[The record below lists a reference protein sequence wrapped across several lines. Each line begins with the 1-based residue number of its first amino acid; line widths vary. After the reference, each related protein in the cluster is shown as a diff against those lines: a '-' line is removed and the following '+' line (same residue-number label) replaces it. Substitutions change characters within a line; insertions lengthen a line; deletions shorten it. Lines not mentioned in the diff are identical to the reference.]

1 MNKYVEFV
9 NKNRLVLTIIFI
21 ITIILA
27 LLGIRQIEVGNDFN
41 VFKVEGSRYEETMEE
56 MEKYFSTTEQISF
69 MVEFETE
76 SLNMDIFN
84 QMAEIQNKIEN
95 VEKINALNGPAPEK
109 IPIGGTLKNIS
120 DLTEENI
127 PQIKEYYK
135 TLSAM
140 SPLVQKE
147 EKLYG
152 IYNIFPGENFGLEEI
167 NKIEDFL
174 IKNNYKYYATGDL
187 YMQQKIGDYVKMI
200 LSFLPPAAFFLI
212 FLVFRI
218 KMGNIKATILAVL
231 PAGIGA
237 IWTLGLIGWF
247 GGEVSIITV
256 LAPIFTIV
264 IGSADGLHFISH
276 IQEAKSEGHD
286 KLSAITH
293 TLKMVGIPMIVT
305 TITSIAGFMSLMFM
319 NTEAINN
326 LAVFASIGIAFA
338 GIATWYILPLILTG
352 KIKLKSHK
360 EKEKSLSTGIK
371 KLWGKKSIIILIAL
385 IIISFIFIP
394 NLKNEFNLLMVYRE
408 YTDIYKSFDKFME
421 INSGS
426 VPVFGLIK
434 TENNIL
440 SSENANIIL
449 DYQKELE
456 EKDAVSKTMSV
467 YDLYS
472 ILNQRLFDKEKPEY
486 PNNQFQIMLINNI
499 LNQSSTNPVSNL
511 LADKD
516 NVSRMIIFPN
526 SLRNDDLKTIQQI
539 TNKIQRDND
548 INIEVT
554 GVQYLMY
561 DLNQSMIKN
570 QTGSL
575 IIAFGLIILLLW
587 ISLKKIIP
595 ALVSLIP
602 IAATVIILF
611 GFLAISGISLNL
623 ITTTIFSIT
632 LGVGI
637 DYAVHFTS
645 VWKNYKEKGF
655 TSNESADKAYKYTS
669 RPIIANAF
677 GLAIGLSAMLLSPL
691 QIHVYVS
698 TLMWVSMITAVFLSL
713 SVLPTILRKLK

>member
-1 MNKYVEFV
+1 MAKIQANIETVE
-9 NKNRLVLTIIFI
+9 NIK
-21 ITIILA
+21 
-27 LLGIRQIEVGNDFN
+27 
-41 VFKVEGSRYEETMEE
+41 
-56 MEKYFSTTEQISF
+56 
-69 MVEFETE
+69 
-76 SLNMDIFN
+76 
-84 QMAEIQNKIEN
+84 
-95 VEKINALNGPAPEK
+95 ALNGPAPEK
-109 IPIGGTLKNIS
+109 IPLDGSLTDISNIN
-120 DLTEENI
+120 ENNI
-127 PQIKEYYK
+127 NKLKEYYN

-147 EKLYG
+147 GKIYG
-152 IYNIFPGENFGLEEI
+152 IYNIFPGESFGLKEI
-167 NKIEDFL
+167 NKIENFL
-174 IKNNYKYYATGDL
+174 IENNYKYYATGDL

-218 KMGNIKATILAVL
+218 KMGDIKATILAVL

-276 IQEAKSEGHD
+276 IQEAKNEGYD
-286 KLSAITH
+286 RLSAITH

-305 TITSIAGFMSLMFM
+305 TITSIAGFISLMFM

-326 LAVFASIGIAFA
+326 LAIFASIGIGFA

-352 KIKLKSHK
+352 KIKIKTHK

-371 KLWGKKSIIILIAL
+371 KIWGKKSIIILFALL
-385 IIISFIFIP
+385 IISIIFIP
-394 NLKNEFNLLMVYRE
+394 NLKNEFNLLMVYRS

-421 INSGS
+421 INGGS

-440 SSENANIIL
+440 SGENANIIL
-449 DYQKELE
+449 NYQKELE
-456 EKDAVSKTMSV
+456 EKEAVSKTMSV

-472 ILNQRLFDKEKPEY
+472 TLNQRLFGKKQPEY
-486 PNNQFQIMLINNI
+486 PNNQLQIMLINNV
-499 LNQSSTNPVSNL
+499 LKQAPTNPVNNF
-511 LADKD
+511 LAENS
-516 NVSRMIIFPN
+516 NVSRMIIFPK
-526 SLRNDDLKTIQQI
+526 SLKNEDLKTIQQI
-539 TNKIQRDND
+539 TNKFERDS
-548 INIEVT
+548 NIKIDVT

-575 IIAFGLIILLLW
+575 IIAFSLILLLLF
-587 ISLKKIIP
+587 ITLKKIIP

-602 IAATVIILF
+602 IVATVIILF

-645 VWKNYKEKGF
+645 VWKGYKEKGF
-655 TSNESADKAYKYTS
+655 TSKEAADKAYKYTS

-698 TLMWVSMITAVFLSL
+698 TMMWVSMITAVFLSL